1 MPLVFY
7 FDYNFQDDR
16 NGKKRNPLKKF
27 LFTTL
32 ISNDL
37 GLLTRSLPI
46 AYALRARGHRVAFC
60 NPAKAPSKL
69 ISEAGFD
76 NILPK
81 WPLFHIMSGD
91 IRLTTI
97 SRLFR
102 SKHITRDLR
111 IFTSFIKNMMH
122 SSTAEIWNVDQF
134 TYLFG
139 MWNESSV
146 RAMVKSLMQLIN
158 EYEPD
163 VVLDFWNPG
172 ACIAARICQKPLITV
187 IQTDVHPQS
196 RGFIWWKKTPADL
209 PSPVA
214 AINAILAEYKL
225 KSVDKTGELFVGD
238 MTLAVGMPE
247 IDPLPAKANVTYI
260 GSILWQRPDEKP
272 PDWFDDLDTTRPVI
286 WLYSG
291 NPQYAHRSHTPF
303 DSSAILYACVEA
315 LKDVAAQ
322 VVLSSG
328 FQSLP
333 KDVFPLPPNFRYASF
348 VPGLAMAERC
358 DLLIHHGGYGSCQT
372 GLYTGTPMLAIPT
385 FSERESNARR
395 IAALGAGDF
404 VLPAA
409 DHSGKR
415 KHVQPSEVRKK
426 VNHILSDPTFKINC
440 RHISE
445 KLKKYGGATYAACLI
460 EDFAENLSRSNVHAS
475 GPKIKRFRSL
485 RLSNKQVKNE

>member
-1 MPLVFY
+1 
-7 FDYNFQDDR
+7 
-16 NGKKRNPLKKF
+16 
-27 LFTTL
+27 
-32 ISNDL
+32 
-37 GLLTRSLPI
+37 
-46 AYALRARGHRVAFC
+46 
-60 NPAKAPSKL
+60 
-69 ISEAGFD
+69 
-76 NILPK
+76 
-81 WPLFHIMSGD
+81 
-91 IRLTTI
+91 
-97 SRLFR
+97 
-102 SKHITRDLR
+102 
-111 IFTSFIKNMMH
+111 MMH

-146 RAMVKSLMQLIN
+146 RAMVNSLMQLIN
-158 EYEPD
+158 EYDPD

-187 IQTDVHPQS
+187 IQADVHPQS
-196 RGFIWWKKTPADL
+196 RGFIWWKTTPADL

-225 KSVDKTGELFVGD
+225 KSVEKTGELFVGD

-247 IDPLPAKANVTYI
+247 TDPLPGKANVTFI
-260 GSILWQRPDEKP
+260 GPILWQRPDEKP
-272 PDWFDDLDTTRPVI
+272 PDWFDDLETTRPVI

-315 LKDVAAQ
+315 LKDMAAQ

-372 GLYTGTPMLAIPT
+372 GLFTGTPALAIPT

-409 DHSGKR
+409 DITGKR
-415 KHVQPSEVRKK
+415 KHVQPAEVRRK
-426 VNHILSDPTFKINC
+426 VNHILSDPSFKINC
-440 RHISE
+440 RRISE
-445 KLKKYGGATYAACLI
+445 KLKKFGGTSYAAGLI
-460 EDFAENLSRSNVHAS
+460 EDFAENLSR
-475 GPKIKRFRSL
+475 
-485 RLSNKQVKNE
+485 